1 MPNPLSP
8 ALQRFKQAP
17 RLLRYSTYAL
27 SAYALYAV
35 TLGAVIPALIEAK
48 APEQLSEQLGRD
60 VSVHKVSIN
69 PFVLRA
75 RIEGFAIQEANGSDT
90 FTRFDE
96 FELEFNFWQSLF
108 ALTPTVDHI
117 TLTAPQVALQRMVS
131 DGQTR
136 FNFSDILDTLANHAS
151 AEPVETDDAQQ
162 PDAEIDTIP
171 AIRIQRL
178 DISDGQVRF
187 HDKVTGAELNYA
199 DLNLNLY
206 HFDSRAASQTVASD
220 SESGQAGTVVNNQYS
235 LMIEGTDQG
244 QLALKGQFQLAPF
257 NVDGIL
263 QLKSVTLKP
272 FWPFTADQMQ
282 AAVTDGA
289 INLSAHFSAGE
300 RDDSFHYQVTQGQ
313 VQLRH
318 LVVSDQSQAKIK
330 LPSLDVQNV
339 RVSGD
344 RQQVDVDAI
353 KLKGLWVEGEVS
365 AQGLD
370 LAQLFTVKKTAS
382 KKTAASPPA
391 QSEPVQTRA
400 EQQPATDTSTTSAPW
415 LVRLARFAM
424 TDTDINIKE
433 SVQSKGIFWR
443 VYPLAVT
450 TGPIQSDLANPID
463 YDIALAVSSGDS
475 AAPQKARGEL
485 STKGKVDAAKLS
497 AEGDL
502 SVNGLDLTQVQPY
515 LAPYVNLHLTKG
527 QLATQGHYSADN
539 KGRATYQGSADISNL
554 LVKDTLQNQPLVQ
567 WQKMNINSMIF
578 NAQQQSLKIDTIAF
592 DAPYAKVMIA
602 KDKRTNIGDIVVQ
615 SDADSRSEPAKSS
628 TGSPDPSTA
637 AKQDSSAFAVD
648 VKAITFSN
656 GSTYFADNS
665 LTPNFASGIELLHG
679 SVRNLSSTPGTKAQ
693 VDIAGKIDK
702 YAPVSLKGE
711 INPLIPNPY
720 LDLDLNF
727 KSVELTSV
735 NPYSGTYAGYYIDK
749 GQLSL
754 ALNYQLEENQL
765 KGDNHL
771 VIDQL
776 KLGKPSESKLATSLP
791 VSLAIAML
799 QDRNGVIDL
808 GVQVSGDVN
817 DPDFS
822 FGSIIFKALSNIVVK
837 AVTAPFSLLANLVG
851 SDEELDHVTFA
862 LGDASLSTDEQQR
875 LDKLAQALASRPQLT
890 LSIAAAVN
898 EQDDSRAMAE
908 LRIQQRML
916 EQSGLNALPADFSPS
931 YIAQSEPLADAVT
944 TLAESDLN
952 LNLGDE
958 RDKVVQQLKQGKT
971 DAPSD
976 EQVDTTL
983 MLGLYNQLVNSV
995 NISRDQL
1002 ENLAEERAKSI
1013 KTYLV
1018 DEAMVAPERV
1028 FLLDSRTRLRT
1039 EDNGADLTLDAK

>member
-8 ALQRFKQAP
+8 ALLRFKKAP

-27 SAYALYAV
+27 SAYAFYAV
-35 TLGAVIPALIEAK
+35 TLGAIIPALIEAK
-48 APEQLSEQLGRD
+48 TPELLSEQLGRH
-60 VSVHKVSIN
+60 VNVHKVSIN

-75 RIEGFAIQEANGSDT
+75 RIEGFSIQEANGNDS

-96 FELEFNFWQSLF
+96 LVLEFNFWQSLF

-117 TLTAPQVALQRMVS
+117 TLSSPQIVLQRLA
-131 DGQTR
+131 DDNQTR
-136 FNFSDILDTLANHAS
+136 FNFSDILDTLASNAS
-151 AEPVETDDAQQ
+151 AATVTTETAGQ
-162 PDAEIDTIP
+162 PGALP
-171 AIRIQRL
+171 AIRVQRL
-178 DISDGQVRF
+178 NISDGQVRF
-187 HDKVTGAELNYA
+187 HDNLTGADLSYA
-199 DLNLNLY
+199 GLNLNLN
-206 HFDSRAASQTVASD
+206 HFDSRAISQPVAAHKAD
-220 SESGQAGTVVNNQYS
+220 KHGAAVVSNQYS
-235 LMIEGTDQG
+235 LMLEGADKG
-244 QLALKGQFQLAPF
+244 QLALNGQFQLRPF
-257 NVDGIL
+257 KIDGTL
-263 QLKSVTLKP
+263 ELKSVTLKP

-282 AAVTDGA
+282 AAVTGGA
-289 INLSAHFSAGE
+289 INLSAQFSAGE
-300 RDDSFHYQVTQGQ
+300 RDHNFHYQVTQGQ
-313 VQLRH
+313 LQLKH

-339 RVSGD
+339 RVNGD
-344 RQQVDVDAI
+344 HQQIDVDAI
-353 KLKGLWVEGEVS
+353 KLKGLWVEGEAS

-370 LAQLFTVKKTAS
+370 LAQLFTTKKTATS
-382 KKTAASPPA
+382 PTANNE
-391 QSEPVQTRA
+391 QSQTSA
-400 EQQPATDTSTTSAPW
+400 EQQAATDTSTTSAPW
-415 LVRLARFAM
+415 LVKLARFAM
-424 TDTDINIKE
+424 TDTDVNIKE
-433 SVQSKGIFWR
+433 SVQSKGVFWR
-443 VYPLAVT
+443 IYPLSFT
-450 TGPIQSDLANPID
+450 TGPIQSDLAKPID
-463 YDIALAVSSGDS
+463 YDIALAVSSGDN
-475 AAPQKARGEL
+475 AAPQHARGEL

-502 SVNGLDLTQVQPY
+502 SINGLDLTQVQPY

-527 QLATQGHYSADN
+527 ELATQGHYSADN
-539 KGRATYQGSADISNL
+539 KGRAIYQGSADISNL
-554 LVKDTLQNQPLVQ
+554 LVKDTLHNQPLVQ

-578 NAQQQSLKIDTIAF
+578 DAQKQSLQIDTIAF

-602 KDKRTNIGDIVVQ
+602 KDKRTNIGDIVVNR
-615 SDADSRSEPAKSS
+615 DANSRSETAKSS
-628 TGSPDPSTA
+628 TVNPAPSTA

-656 GSTYFADNS
+656 GSAYFADNS

-679 SVRNLSSTPGTKAQ
+679 SVRNLSSTPGTTAQ

-711 INPLIPNPY
+711 INPLIANPY
-720 LDLDLNF
+720 LDLNLIF

-791 VSLAIAML
+791 VSLALAML

-908 LRIQQRML
+908 QHIQQRML
-916 EQSGLNALPADFSPS
+916 EQSGLNTLPADFSPS

-944 TLAESDLN
+944 ALAESDLN
-952 LNLGDE
+952 LDLGDE
-958 RDKVVQQLKQGKT
+958 RDKVVQQLKQGQT
-971 DAPSD
+971 DSPSD
-976 EQVDTTL
+976 EQIDTTL

-995 NISRDQL
+995 NISHSQL
-1002 ENLAEERAKSI
+1002 ANLAEQRAKSI

-1028 FLLDSRTRLRT
+1028 FLLDSKTRLRT